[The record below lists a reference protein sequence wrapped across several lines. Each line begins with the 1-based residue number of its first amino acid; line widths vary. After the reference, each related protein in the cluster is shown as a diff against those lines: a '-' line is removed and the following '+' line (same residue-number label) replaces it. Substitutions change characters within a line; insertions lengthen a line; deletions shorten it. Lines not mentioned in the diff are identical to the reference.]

1 MGKSELKIRGMKV
14 EDIESVYEIETKSF
28 KSPWNKE
35 SFYNEVAHNL
45 FATYLVA
52 ENEQRVIGYCG
63 IWLIVDEAQIT
74 NIAILPEYRGNGYG
88 ELLLRKAMK
97 EAKKRGA
104 KQLSLEVR
112 VSNYPAQS
120 LYKKLGFQ
128 PGGIR
133 KQYYTDNL
141 EDALVMWVMLN
152 GV

>member
-1 MGKSELKIRGMKV
+1 MGKSELKIRAMRV
-14 EDIESVYEIETKSF
+14 EDIDSVYEIETKSF
-28 KSPWNKE
+28 ATPWNKE

-52 ENEQRVIGYCG
+52 EHDHKVIGYCG

-74 NIAILPEYRGNGYG
+74 NIAILPEYRGNGFG
-88 ELLLRKAMK
+88 ETLLKKAMK

-104 KQLSLEVR
+104 RQLSLEVR
-112 VSNYPAQS
+112 LSNYPAQE
-120 LYKKLGFQ
+120 LYKKLGFR